1 MSQETKD
8 MIDEHLILPF
18 IKKQTL
24 KSLGDG
30 IDYLSDRMVTNVGEN
45 LDELGQEVSQIA
57 FLSPNVFIEDVR
69 LLNTYSQNPE
79 GEETRVPEKMMV

>member
-8 MIDEHLILPF
+8 LIDENLILPF

-30 IDYLSDRMVTNVGEN
+30 IDIVCEKLVQNSGADLSKFG
-45 LDELGQEVSQIA
+45 
-57 FLSPNVFIEDVR
+57 
-69 LLNTYSQNPE
+69 
-79 GEETRVPEKMMV
+79 